1 MANRNNKVTNIK
13 ISDLGRNRNNS
24 RQNRKNKQ
32 LLIFIGWH
40 KIIIFVSSSLRNL
53 YASSAPIPNPTPKIP
68 SKIKKTHTR
77 WVSYM
82 FISLWFPCSVHAYE
96 LDYCKHPGI
105 IDVAPTNALVSGFNS
120 LVPNFCNSGI
130 KIPSFSFLDT
140 KITLTEPKIKKKIDN
155 RSQKKPNFRELWE
168 EREKNPESQHTR
180 KKNQNAIKKGK
191 KKTKENLDFQ
201 AKTA

>member
-32 LLIFIGWH
+32 PLIFIGWH

-82 FISLWFPCSVHAYE
+82 FISVWFPCSVHAYE
-96 LDYCKHPGI
+96 LDYFQHRGI

-140 KITLTEPKIKKKIDN
+140 KITESKIKKKIDN

-180 KKNQNAIKKGK
+180 KKIRMQSRKGK
-191 KKTKENLDFQ
+191 KNERKPRFSSEDGVE
-201 AKTA
+201 